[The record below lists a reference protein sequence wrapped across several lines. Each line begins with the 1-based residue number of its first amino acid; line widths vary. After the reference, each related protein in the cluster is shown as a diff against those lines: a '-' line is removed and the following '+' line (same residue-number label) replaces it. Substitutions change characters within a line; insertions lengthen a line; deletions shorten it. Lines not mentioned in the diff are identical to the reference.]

1 MKYYTLFF
9 SVFLFF
15 NLLFTNKSGASE
27 KDSIVLTGLVFNN
40 KDRVKNVVINIYN
53 KNKLWKTVYV
63 KSSNRFK
70 TNLPLNETMTIEITA
85 EKFYPKRFI
94 FDTSVPN
101 DLKSVPNYDFDI
113 DIFSEKELEGVNTSF
128 LDFPVGIVTYDPK
141 KKEFERDIKYTK
153 KMKKAY
159 LKLWEE
165 AQTNDRASFE

>member
-1 MKYYTLFF
+1 MKYYTLLF

-15 NLLFTNKSGASE
+15 NLSFTTKSVAIE
-27 KDSIVLTGLVFNN
+27 KDSIVLTGMVFNN

-53 KNKLWKTVYV
+53 KNKLWKSIHV

-70 TNLPLNETMTIEITA
+70 TNLPLNEMMTIEITA

-94 FDTSVPN
+94 FDSSVPS
-101 DLKSVPNYDFDI
+101 DLKTVPDYDFDI

-141 KKEFERDIKYTK
+141 RNEFERDIKYTK

-165 AQTNDRASFE
+165 AQTNDRAGFE